1 MVKRLMSHWKIFSRY
16 NRTDHGDPN
25 EDWEG
30 FLANNSMFIA
40 PMDFLRDMAVEDPGD
55 SSILFAR

>member
-1 MVKRLMSHWKIFSRY
+1 MSHWKIFSRF
-16 NRTDHGDPN
+16 NRTDHGSPN
-25 EDWEG
+25 DDWEG
-30 FLANNSMFIA
+30 FLANNSMFIK